1 MINISFESS
10 WKNLPWRK
18 FREKL
23 YLIQTQIFNLIK
35 NKSFKKALLQQQF
48 LLLSSEFYYLAI
60 KQITQL
66 RLDRKIPGIDNQL
79 IKCSIERN
87 QLFSK
92 IKNKLESWNS
102 TQVRQIYLIDFLKE
116 KTLLFIPTV
125 SDRVVQSIWALV
137 LEPVFN
143 SLFFENQISLS
154 SVSRCLLVKY
164 SVMLRVLMVMDCINS
179 KYIHLKLTFSL
190 DFSSKFNQSYFL
202 KILFF
207 PERYKK
213 VILNSFKPIM
223 FMILEFS
230 NETLQLY
237 LHLFQYFVLSF
248 GLWSL
253 KHAFLKELIMGVFP
267 FLAQPIFTFYYF
279 KEVMYILQKKQS
291 NNLYSNVIKKLILRN
306 VTLSKILVIKNT
318 HLNSGIDFLDWHFT
332 SSTTYKCTV
341 SPSKDMWLEH
351 KTQFKKIL
359 KLNKYN
365 IHQRVKLLEILIQS
379 RLCNNWFCS
388 SKALKKECGILRQYL
403 IGSLNKYSTLLS
415 YEKVYILRQVFN
427 LSTSI

>member
-48 LLLSSEFYYLAI
+48 LLLSSEFYYIAI

-66 RLDRKIPGIDNQL
+66 RLDRRIPGTDNQS

-87 QLFSK
+87 QLLSK
-92 IKNKLESWNS
+92 IKDKLESWNS
-102 TQVRQIYLIDFLKE
+102 AQIKQIYLIDFLKE

-125 SDRVVQSIWALV
+125 SDRVVQYIWALV

-154 SVSRCLLVKY
+154 SISRCLFVKY
-164 SVMLRVLMVMDCINS
+164 SVMLRVLMTMESISS

-190 DFSSKFNQSYFL
+190 DSSSKFNQSYFL

-207 PERYKK
+207 PEMYKK

-223 FMILEFS
+223 FMTLEFN

-237 LHLFQYFVLSF
+237 LHLFEYFVLSF

-253 KHAFLKELIMGVFP
+253 KYAFLKELSMGVFP
-267 FLAQPIFTFYYF
+267 SLTQPIFTFYYF
-279 KEVMYILQKKQS
+279 KEVMYVLQKKQS

-306 VTLSKILVIKNT
+306 ATLSKILVIKNI
-318 HLNSGIDFLDWHFT
+318 HLDSGIDFLDWHFT
-332 SSTTYKCTV
+332 SSTKYKCAI
-341 SPSKDMWLEH
+341 SPSKNMWLDH
-351 KTQFKKIL
+351 KTKFKKIL

-379 RLCNNWFCS
+379 RFCNNWFCS
-388 SKALKKECGILRQYL
+388 SKALKKECGILKQYL

-427 LSTSI
+427 LSTPS